1 MIEMKDAMEIAKNF
15 IIEVSG
21 NKGEFRLEEVY
32 LDEKKKTW
40 QVTYSFLESRPFQSL
55 LQELAKAE
63 DRRVYRTIQIDNGTG
78 NVIGMKAGLS
88 SGQNVVA

>member
-32 LDEKKKTW
+32 LDEKKK
-40 QVTYSFLESRPFQSL
+40 L
-55 LQELAKAE
+55 
-63 DRRVYRTIQIDNGTG
+63 GT
-78 NVIGMKAGLS
+78 
-88 SGQNVVA
+88 